1 MVNRYPIIIIY
12 KFWNKSQ
19 RFFSRWFPST
29 VSHTHTHT
37 PEEKPKT
44 FLGRWSVHEN
54 ESKTMGP
61 LALWHFGLSKD
72 WWKKRRS
79 YFFLSWQGQVLGN
92 PSLTLQGSCGI
103 CTCQDM
109 SRYFEK
115 PQAPSSTS
123 SLQCKTGRIQ
133 NMWAK
138 DFLSNQLI
146 FPEKTAAG
154 GFPFIECQILCC

>member
-1 MVNRYPIIIIY
+1 
-12 KFWNKSQ
+12 
-19 RFFSRWFPST
+19 
-29 VSHTHTHT
+29 
-37 PEEKPKT
+37 
-44 FLGRWSVHEN
+44 
-54 ESKTMGP
+54 MGP
-61 LALWHFGLSKD
+61 LAFDILVCQRIDGENDVLIFL
-72 WWKKRRS
+72 
-79 YFFLSWQGQVLGN
+79 LSWQGEVLGN

-115 PQAPSSTS
+115 PQATSSRS

-138 DFLSNQLI
+138 DFLSNQLN

-154 GFPFIECQILCC
+154 GFPFIECQLLCC